1 MTSNVA
7 ANAGYW
13 VQTSV
18 GKRKVWSFKDVNL
31 SSGEKFTAWVEFRK
45 RDNRITVTLAPEN
58 MKKPKRPLIQGP
70 RELNDVLLQNGY
82 VGFAGAMGRVVLSVT
97 TFGAGPSKTTP
108 RTTKPV
114 WFLVRFWLNFGCFI
128 SAYWSE

>member
-58 MKKPKRPLIQGP
+58 VKKPKRPLIQGP

-82 VGFAGAMGRVVLSVT
+82 VGFAGAMGRGVERHDIWT
-97 TFGAGPSKTTP
+97 
-108 RTTKPV
+108 
-114 WFLVRFWLNFGCFI
+114 
-128 SAYWSE
+128 WSFENDAKNN